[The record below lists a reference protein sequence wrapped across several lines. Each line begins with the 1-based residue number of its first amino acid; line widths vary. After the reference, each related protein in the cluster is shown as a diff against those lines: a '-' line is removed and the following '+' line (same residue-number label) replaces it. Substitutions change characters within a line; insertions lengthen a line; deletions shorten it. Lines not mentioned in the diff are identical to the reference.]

1 MFFSKWFSRKPKQ
14 IAFLDGDNPLPGVIA
29 AHAKHLKGVETHL
42 VRAMTEKSGEPH
54 ILRNLTGINKIYL
67 RGYTVG
73 KEVTDKFIGAYIQK
87 AIQDGY
93 KEITVVSSDYDFI
106 DIFKMAVLLNPE
118 ASNVS
123 FRMIIPNSQ
132 GRLHQL
138 PANICNISIIREATV
153 ARL

>member
-29 AHAKHLKGVETHL
+29 AHAKYLKGIETHL
-42 VRAMTEKSGEPH
+42 VRVAFPNAGEPH
-54 ILRNLTGINKIYL
+54 ILRNLVGINKIYL
-67 RGYTVG
+67 RGMTMG

-93 KEITVVSSDYDFI
+93 EEITVVSSDYDFI

-118 ASNVS
+118 AAKVS
-123 FRMIIPNSQ
+123 FRMIIPNAQ
-132 GRLHQL
+132 GRLHEL
-138 PANICNISIIREATV
+138 PAKLRNISIIREANV